1 MPERVTLRVY
11 DLSQGMAAAMSQQ
24 LLGQRL
30 DIVPHTGVFVYGK
43 EWFFSGSMGGIQAM
57 PTWGVMPIH
66 ETIELGAT
74 EVPEELFAA
83 FIDEIR
89 ERYTGETYNLLRNNC
104 NHFSSAATEF
114 LIGQQIPDRIL
125 GLPERV
131 LATPLGQALAPMLD
145 QMGRRMD
152 PLGAAGGA
160 PPRCV
165 WGKWG
170 GEKISVYFKSPNQ
183 NVSNTTI
190 SPPPPHP
197 HHHISFSL
205 SLPSSTSSQ
214 SQSLLPKH
222 LHSYNLA

>member
-74 EVPEELFAA
+74 EVPEELFAV

-152 PLGAAGGA
+152 PLGAADVCG
-160 PPRCV
+160 V
-165 WGKWG
+165 NG
-170 GEKISVYFKSPNQ
+170 GERKFLQRVHFMY
-183 NVSNTTI
+183 
-190 SPPPPHP
+190 
-197 HHHISFSL
+197 
-205 SLPSSTSSQ
+205 
-214 SQSLLPKH
+214 LLEFETFGFETFGFERH
-222 LHSYNLA
+222 LDLRHLDSRFAC

>member
-1 MPERVTLRVY
+1 MSERVTLRVY

-57 PTWGVMPIH
+57 PTWGKMPIH
-66 ETIELGAT
+66 ETIELGET
-74 EVPEELFAA
+74 EVPEELFAV

-104 NHFSSAATEF
+104 NHFSSAVAEF
-114 LIGQQIPDRIL
+114 LVGQQIPDRIL

-152 PLGAAGGA
+152 PLGAAGRA
-160 PPRCV
+160 
-165 WGKWG
+165 
-170 GEKISVYFKSPNQ
+170 
-183 NVSNTTI
+183 
-190 SPPPPHP
+190 PPPPSP
-197 HHHISFSL
+197 AAVAAP
-205 SLPSSTSSQ
+205 LPRRAPAPAPAPASGAPEAARCAAGCGFFGSAATGGMCSKCYKSANKSVGAQ
-214 SQSLLPKH
+214 
-222 LHSYNLA
+222 A

>member
-1 MPERVTLRVY
+1 MASTRTRTMPERVTLRVY

-57 PTWGVMPIH
+57 PNWGMMPIH

-74 EVPEELFAA
+74 EVPEELFAV

-160 PPRCV
+160 PPPPPAAVAAPRPAPAPAAGAPESARCAA
-165 WGKWG
+165 GCGFFGSAATG
-170 GEKISVYFKSPNQ
+170 GMCSKCFKSANM
-183 NVSNTTI
+183 
-190 SPPPPHP
+190 
-197 HHHISFSL
+197 
-205 SLPSSTSSQ
+205 
-214 SQSLLPKH
+214 
-222 LHSYNLA
+222 